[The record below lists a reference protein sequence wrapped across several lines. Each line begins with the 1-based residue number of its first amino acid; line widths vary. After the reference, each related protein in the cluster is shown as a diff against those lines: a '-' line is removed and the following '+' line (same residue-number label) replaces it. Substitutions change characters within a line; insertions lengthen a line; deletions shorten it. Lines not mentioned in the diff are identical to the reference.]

1 VTATATA
8 GGVLGP
14 ARRVRRITGAFMWL
28 GVTESVAYPLM
39 LALNNVIGPSAVPIL
54 YHFVAR
60 LVPGGP
66 DVGFDYYTFV
76 IIGFVT
82 TTALNGGLTAF
93 SGAIDSAIQQ
103 GRFET
108 FLVQPVSWYTLP
120 FALAAWPIVL
130 ALLNATVMA
139 TIALALG
146 ASIELARLPLALLVL
161 ALGVAASHAIGTLAA
176 SVRLLSKK
184 ADPVVTLYNLGAL
197 VFSGALFPVS
207 MLPGFIRPV
216 AYLLP
221 HTYVISGIRRT
232 LMPHGDA
239 VTGPSLG
246 LSLAVLAL
254 STIVLYTCCL
264 YAFGRALE
272 FGRRYGILGGY

>member
-1 VTATATA
+1 
-8 GGVLGP
+8 VLGP